1 MFVCVILESQFKR
14 LWSLMKWNSMEKHI
28 KVNTDCFNSKD
39 LEITHNI
46 ISPMMLLFFPVK
58 PIRNLNGHSIG
69 QYRIHAGKTVPI
81 VKGGEATRMEVRRDF
96 LQRFCFTDVNISLML
111 GIYLVSHPINV
122 HKKENGGRLHLY
134 VSEKDLILGK
144 GQRNFERF
152 WESLSLM
159 VQGWVWVC
167 QSYQHNPKLTHLY
180 QSAPQGLKR
189 GVVKYIS
196 LQHVRQGSIYLIKNA
211 VILWNIFT
219 I

>member
-122 HKKENGGRLHLY
+122 HKKENGG
-134 VSEKDLILGK
+134 SICMSQEKDLILGK
-144 GQRNFERF
+144 GTEKF
-152 WESLSLM
+152 WTVLRKSQSDGLGLSL
-159 VQGWVWVC
+159 
-167 QSYQHNPKLTHLY
+167 
-180 QSAPQGLKR
+180 
-189 GVVKYIS
+189 GVPELS
-196 LQHVRQGSIYLIKNA
+196 TQP
-211 VILWNIFT
+211 
-219 I
+219 